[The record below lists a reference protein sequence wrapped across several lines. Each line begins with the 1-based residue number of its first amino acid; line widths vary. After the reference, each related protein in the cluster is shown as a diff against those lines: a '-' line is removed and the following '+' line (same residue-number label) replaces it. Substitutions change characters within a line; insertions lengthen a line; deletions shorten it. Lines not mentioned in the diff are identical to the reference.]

1 MSDSCN
7 PTDCSLPRSS
17 VHGITDKTDRPEL
30 SLDHLGLSPCTA
42 VPNMPVTIETYTGD
56 AWQPKEAGKVVYDGA
71 LKPLW
76 WGLAQSRNNYSA
88 WIMKQARQPGAVAD
102 FIHKMGIRSYVDP
115 VFAMC
120 LGTSD
125 FSLYEMVGA
134 YTTYANKGVYSEP
147 MFVTRIED
155 RQGNLLTE
163 FSVRTADAISEQ
175 TAYTMV
181 QMMQNVVN
189 KGTAGRLRWM
199 YNLKG
204 ELAGKTGTSQNGSD
218 AWFMG
223 VVPRL
228 VGGAWVG
235 GEDRSV
241 HLTSKGE
248 GATMALPIF
257 ATFMQKVY
265 ADKSLGISESDI
277 FPIPAGAKK
286 IDCELEDF
294 ETQPKN
300 EVSNEDEFFD

>member
-134 YTTYANKGVYSEP
+134 YTTYANKGVYS
-147 MFVTRIED
+147 
-155 RQGNLLTE
+155 
-163 FSVRTADAISEQ
+163 
-175 TAYTMV
+175 
-181 QMMQNVVN
+181 
-189 KGTAGRLRWM
+189 
-199 YNLKG
+199 
-204 ELAGKTGTSQNGSD
+204 
-218 AWFMG
+218 
-223 VVPRL
+223 
-228 VGGAWVG
+228 
-235 GEDRSV
+235 
-241 HLTSKGE
+241 
-248 GATMALPIF
+248 
-257 ATFMQKVY
+257 
-265 ADKSLGISESDI
+265 
-277 FPIPAGAKK
+277 
-286 IDCELEDF
+286 
-294 ETQPKN
+294 
-300 EVSNEDEFFD
+300 